1 MATTTSEA
9 FWAFIFYIKH
19 NPHKSIEAMTEQD
32 LDAMIVEFA
41 AVNASETSISTDPLD
56 YGDAD
61 FPAKGTAPVRW
72 ATDGAGI
79 DTGATLAANLA
90 AAEQA
95 QYPDTLL
102 SGG

>member
-1 MATTTSEA
+1 MATTTREA

-19 NPHKSIEAMTEQD
+19 NPHRSIEEMTEQD

-41 AVNASETSISTDPLD
+41 AVNASETSIATDPLD

-61 FPAKGTAPVRW
+61 YPANGDTVKW
-72 ATDGAGI
+72 ALDGAGVA
-79 DTGATLAANLA
+79 TGTTLATNLA
-90 AAEQA
+90 AVRQA
-95 QYPDTLL
+95 QYPETHL

>member
-1 MATTTSEA
+1 MATTTREA

-19 NPHKSIEAMTEQD
+19 NPHKTIDAMNEDD
-32 LDAMIVEFA
+32 LDAMIEQFA

-61 FPAKGTAPVRW
+61 FPANGSSVRW

-79 DTGATLAANLA
+79 DTGTTLATNLA

-95 QYPDTLL
+95 QYPETHL

>member
-1 MATTTSEA
+1 MATSTSQA

-19 NPHKSIEAMTEQD
+19 NPHVSIEAMTEQD
-32 LDAMIVEFA
+32 LDAMIVQFA
-41 AVNASETSISTDPLD
+41 AVNATETSISTDPLD

-61 FPAKGTAPVRW
+61 YPAKGTAPARW

-79 DTGATLAANLA
+79 ASGTTVATNEAAC
-90 AAEQA
+90 EQA
-95 QYPDTLL
+95 LYPEGHL

>member
-1 MATTTSEA
+1 MATTTREA
-9 FWAFIFYIKH
+9 FWAFMFYIKH

-32 LDAMIVEFA
+32 LDEMALQFA
-41 AVNASETSISTDPLD
+41 AVNAGETSISTDPLN

-61 FPAKGTAPVRW
+61 FPAKGSGVRW

-79 DTGATLAANLA
+79 NTGTTLATKLA

-95 QYPDTLL
+95 QYPESHW